1 MHWLFGESQPPKTQ
15 AEARGSFRPL
25 CTVPRRDRFALI
37 LQRRYEAIVVANT
50 RGMPA
55 ELARIVANVLA
66 SAVVGVVHD
75 AAIRGT
81 LHSGGLGRE
90 LMALVD
96 S

>member
-1 MHWLFGESQPPKTQ
+1 
-15 AEARGSFRPL
+15 
-25 CTVPRRDRFALI
+25 
-37 LQRRYEAIVVANT
+37 
-50 RGMPA
+50 MPA